1 MLVLSDK
8 GNKLMDAKSVFVSPI
23 IDREN
28 RENITGYYIKAYVD
42 GRSEV
47 IARRDTESEANEY
60 IKKVAERYDVKQ
72 V

>member
-28 RENITGYYIKAYVD
+28 KENVLGYYIKAYID

-47 IARRDTESEANEY
+47 IARRDTEKEAKDY
-60 IKKVAERYDVKQ
+60 VKKLADLYDVQ
-72 V
+72 SL